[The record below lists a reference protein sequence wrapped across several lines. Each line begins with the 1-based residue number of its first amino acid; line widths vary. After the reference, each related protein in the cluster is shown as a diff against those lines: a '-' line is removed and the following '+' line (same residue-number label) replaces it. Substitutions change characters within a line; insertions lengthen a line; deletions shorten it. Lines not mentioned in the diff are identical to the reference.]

1 MKKLTYFLEHSFF
14 KFAIVGFLGMI
25 SNLAIF
31 FISVDILNLWANVMA
46 VAAFLLA
53 GTQNYI
59 LHHTWTFRKITYG
72 KKMSFYNWIK
82 FNLTTLIGLGTNLII
97 LNLILFFYEVPYKT
111 IAQGC
116 GVAAGTV
123 FNYLGSK
130 YFVFNEN
137 KFRNKEKESVKEL

>member
-1 MKKLTYFLEHSFF
+1 
-14 KFAIVGFLGMI
+14 MI
-25 SNLAIF
+25 TNLAIF
-31 FISVDILNLWANVMA
+31 FISVDILRLWANVMA

-59 LHHTWTFRKITYG
+59 LHHKWTFRKITFG
-72 KKMSFYNWIK
+72 EKMSFYSWVK
-82 FNLTTLIGLGTNLII
+82 FNLTTLVGLGTNLII
-97 LNLILFFYEVPYKT
+97 LNLILYFYEVPYKT

-130 YFVFNEN
+130 YFVFNRNKSRNNEKKAVENN
-137 KFRNKEKESVKEL
+137 KFDKY